1 MCLLLEAPLYYRW
14 YLVVLQGTLPPLA
27 LVGVVP
33 IGEQRKV
40 QSHLYLISHQMSMFL
55 EVLQSNVEE
64 ERSLKS
70 HHVAAR

>member
-1 MCLLLEAPLYYRW
+1 M
-14 YLVVLQGTLPPLA
+14 
-27 LVGVVP
+27 P

-40 QSHLYLISHQMSMFL
+40 QSHLYLISHQISMFL